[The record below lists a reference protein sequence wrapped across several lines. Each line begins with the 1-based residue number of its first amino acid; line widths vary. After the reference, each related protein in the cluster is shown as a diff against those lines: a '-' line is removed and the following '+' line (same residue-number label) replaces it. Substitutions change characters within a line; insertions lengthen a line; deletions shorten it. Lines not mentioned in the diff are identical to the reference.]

1 MIRRP
6 PRSTLFP
13 YTTLFRSLSRALGDS
28 DRGVP
33 RHVPVARPRR
43 DRRLRL
49 SRVPAWEGVQPRDAG
64 DPARRL
70 GGAEGARRAGPGWR
84 CEVSAATAR
93 AEAEIV
99 RR

>member
-28 DRGVP
+28 DLGVP
-33 RHVPVARPRR
+33 RDVPVARPRR

-49 SRVPAWEGVQPRDAG
+49 SRVPAREGVQPRNAG

-70 GGAEGARRAGPGWR
+70 GGAEGPRRAGPGWQ
-84 CEVSAATAR
+84 CEVRAAG
-93 AEAEIV
+93 V
-99 RR
+99 RVEPEMG